1 MKSETSTSALP
12 SETREEQIARI
23 TAVMSQDE
31 EYIASHR
38 AMPLP
43 ETPIEPFLEALQKR
57 DLPALFAQWY
67 AKRTEE
73 DPESYPPALT
83 GAEWFTAFADFVEG
97 LAYQPTEA
105 PRGNIGFGGYNLG

>member
-1 MKSETSTSALP
+1 MHPSSPEPST
-12 SETREEQIARI
+12 
-23 TAVMSQDE
+23 
-31 EYIASHR
+31 
-38 AMPLP
+38 MPLP

-67 AKRTEE
+67 AQKTKD
-73 DPESYPPALT
+73 DPQSYPPALT
-83 GAEWFTAFADFVEG
+83 GAEWFIAFADFVED